1 MLYYYGIAE
10 NTLFENSA
18 GRDRNARKVHGDAFM
33 KKIIISLLF
42 TLTCF
47 FSYAQIIGTNPE
59 FLLLLGNNS
68 LDNDYETQMSRW
80 TSNSEWQ
87 GLVERFTRLWDT
99 ELNSVY
105 KKIMKTLSE
114 DQQKLLKESQR
125 AWLDHYNREIVF
137 FNTVFGSKDS
147 LGRETYI
154 SWLGT
159 MLSKKRDRA
168 IVLLEYYYM
177 LSGTFELEYDK
188 RLDGKIIKGE

>member
-1 MLYYYGIAE
+1 
-10 NTLFENSA
+10 
-18 GRDRNARKVHGDAFM
+18 M

-47 FSYAQIIGTNPE
+47 ISYAQIIGTNPE

-80 TSNSEWQ
+80 TNNSEWQ

-114 DQQKLLKESQR
+114 DQQKLLQESQR

-137 FNTVFGSKDS
+137 FNTVFGSKDF

-188 RLDGKIIKGE
+188 RMDGKIIKDE